1 MPQEIQGVEYYSLGE
16 VAERVGVH
24 RGTRTRWRKDGHVPP
39 GQWFP
44 RGKQVLYTEAEVTT
58 IESFAFRLEP
68 IGKEGVMPAEAPAA
82 TGGDL

>member
-24 RGTRTRWRKDGHVPP
+24 RGTLTRWRKEGNVPP

-44 RGKQVLYTEAEVTT
+44 RGKQVLYTESEVTE
-58 IESFAFRLEP
+58 IEGFAYRLEP
-68 IGKEGVMPAEAPAA
+68 IGSEGLLPAQTPGA

>member
-24 RGTRTRWRKDGHVPP
+24 RGTLTRWRKDSNVPL

-44 RGKQVLYTEAEVTT
+44 RGKQVLYTESEVMK
-58 IESFAFRLEP
+58 IEGFAFRLEP
-68 IGKEGVMPAEAPAA
+68 IANEGLVAAQMPGAS
-82 TGGDL
+82 GGDL